1 MYIVFLTKINNLPH
15 DYETIVDTINT
26 TTSTSYKTN
35 NIILIINVILR
46 LWYDYNLGML
56 HTNRRNY

>member
-1 MYIVFLTKINNLPH
+1 MYSIFDENKQNLPH
-15 DYETIVDTINT
+15 DYETMVDTINT

-35 NIILIINVILR
+35 NINLIINVILR

-56 HTNRRNY
+56 DTNRRNY

>member
-1 MYIVFLTKINNLPH
+1 M
-15 DYETIVDTINT
+15 VDTINT

-56 HTNRRNY
+56 DTIIDVIIKYKWLK